1 MPGIWN
7 TYFAE
12 LTGRN
17 DEKIF
22 LLRSKKM
29 LKTIRLAIALLV
41 SVSALSV
48 AQSGFAESS
57 NLKPLVSPELLK
69 HAKLKMLW
77 DNVFPI
83 QKNENLDRLLL
94 FGDYFYALTDHNFM
108 LFMNQK
114 NGNIIFEK
122 TIEATGLPITG
133 LRLYDNELMYI
144 NSDSKLVQINAQ
156 TGTVITS
163 TNVGFSVACPV
174 ARNSKYFYIAGTDKR
189 LHALHVD
196 NKVQVFEVAAEND
209 SVITSVIADDNS
221 VIFATN
227 AGNIISIA
235 PDKPQLLWQF
245 NAAGAIVGSIIR
257 DGMSLFFAC
266 KDTNVYRVDMV
277 APPENKR
284 LVWMHQTA
292 AILEDAP
299 VITQDIVYQHVKG
312 KGLSAINKQ
321 TGTALWQVPGGVDL
335 LTEAANKAYVITNIR
350 TLVVMD
356 NVKAKKLYT
365 VNFAEVSKYVSNT
378 TDDKIYIADN
388 LGRIACLQPVK

>member
-1 MPGIWN
+1 
-7 TYFAE
+7 
-12 LTGRN
+12 
-17 DEKIF
+17 
-22 LLRSKKM
+22 M
-29 LKTIRLAIALLV
+29 LKTVRLTIALLV
-41 SVSALSV
+41 TVSALFV

-69 HAKLKMLW
+69 FAKLKMLW

-83 QKNENLDRLLL
+83 KKNENLDRLLL
-94 FGDYFYALTDHNFM
+94 FGDYFYVLTDHNFI
-108 LFMNQK
+108 LSMNQK

-133 LRLYDNELMYI
+133 LRLYNNELMYV

-189 LHALHVD
+189 LYAIHAD
-196 NKVQVFEVAAEND
+196 NKVQAFEVAAEND
-209 SVITSVIADDNS
+209 SMITSVIADENF
-221 VIFATN
+221 VIFATE
-227 AGNIISIA
+227 AGNIICIA

-245 NAAGAIVGSIIR
+245 NAAGAIVGSLVR

-277 APPENKR
+277 GPPENKR

-299 VITQDIVYQHVKG
+299 VVTQDIVYQHVKG
-312 KGLSAINKQ
+312 KGLTAINKQ

-365 VNFAEVSKYVSNT
+365 VNFAEISKYVSNT

>member
-1 MPGIWN
+1 
-7 TYFAE
+7 
-12 LTGRN
+12 
-17 DEKIF
+17 
-22 LLRSKKM
+22 M
-29 LKTIRLAIALLV
+29 LKTVRLAIALLV

-48 AQSGFAESS
+48 AQSGFVESS

-69 HAKLKMLW
+69 YAKLKMLW

-83 QKNENLDRLLL
+83 QKNEKLDRLLL
-94 FGDYFYALTDHNFM
+94 FDNYFYALTNRNFM
-108 LFMNQK
+108 LSMNQK
-114 NGNIIFEK
+114 NGNIRFEK

-133 LRLYDNELMYI
+133 LRLYDNELMYV

-156 TGTVITS
+156 TGNVITT

-189 LHALHVD
+189 LHALHAD
-196 NKVQVFEVAAEND
+196 NKVQAFEVAAEND
-209 SVITSVIADDNS
+209 SAITSVIADENF
-221 VIFATN
+221 VIFATE
-227 AGNIISIA
+227 AGNIICIA
-235 PDKPQLLWQF
+235 PDKPLRLWQF
-245 NAAGAIVGSIIR
+245 NAAGAIVGSPVR

-277 APPENKR
+277 GPPENDR
-284 LVWMHQTA
+284 LIWMYQTA

-299 VITQDIVYQHVKG
+299 VVTQDIVYQHVKG

-335 LTEAANKAYVITNIR
+335 LTETAKKAYVITNIR

-356 NVKAKKLYT
+356 NVKAKKLYS

-378 TDDKIYIADN
+378 MDDKIYIADN